1 MKAVKLFLIA
11 TAIAALFSACG
22 GKAKN
27 KVSLE
32 EAKAGRDRELFQE
45 AIKEIDKGNF
55 DTGRILLSTMINTYP
70 DSPLARAAKLAN
82 ADSFYLQGGSKNLAQ
97 AEVEYRDWVEFF
109 PDDAL
114 ADDIYIKMSEI
125 HLRQVLAPDRDI
137 SHARFAEQ
145 RLKEMMR
152 RYPRSDRKEEVE
164 ELMIKVQEVLAMHE
178 LKVARFNYIHRRAA
192 QGAQMRTEEILNKY
206 PNFSRLDEA
215 LWIHAQSMIDQEDT
229 ETASRDLTRLVA
241 SYPHS
246 EFRQKAE
253 TLLKEW
259 GKPVPE
265 PDPAKMAE
273 GPPES
278 KGLMSRTF
286 TFFFGPKIDTSPK
299 GVIIDRDLKPEEITA
314 RAQELVGLPAPA
326 GLTTPS
332 AGTTSNTDSR
342 PRRAAGATQ
351 DVEVKPADKES
362 SSKEKPASKDNK
374 KDDKKGK
381 DKKKPDNSSKVLRNP

>member
-27 KVSLE
+27 KITLE
-32 EAKAGRDRELFQE
+32 EAKAGRDRELFLE

-55 DTGRILLSTMINTYP
+55 DTGRILINTMINTYP

-114 ADDIYIKMSEI
+114 ADDIYIKMAEI
-125 HLRQVLAPDRDI
+125 HLRQVLAHNRDI

-152 RYPRSDRKEEVE
+152 RYPNSDRKEEVE
-164 ELMIKVQEVLAMHE
+164 QLMVKVQEILAMHE
-178 LKVARFNYIHRRAA
+178 LEVARFNYVLRRAA
-192 QGAQMRTEEILNKY
+192 QGAQIRTEEILNKY

-215 LWIHAQSMIDQEDT
+215 LWIHARSMIDQEDT

-241 SYPHS
+241 NYPHS

-253 TLLKEW
+253 ALLKEW

-265 PDPAKMAE
+265 PDPAKVAE
-273 GPPES
+273 GPPQG

-286 TFFFGPKIDTSPK
+286 GFFFGPKIDTSPK
-299 GVIIDRDLKPEEITA
+299 GVIIDRDLKPEEIA
-314 RAQELVGLPAPA
+314 AHAQELVGLPTPA

-332 AGTTSNTDSR
+332 AGTTTNTDSR

-374 KDDKKGK
+374 KDDKKDK